1 MEKYK
6 ILHNYNTEGYQFY
19 DKEFETVDEAVK
31 EELDNFFEEL
41 LEKISPT
48 KEDDKKVQEALEEVR
63 KWGENMNNR
72 DKN

>member
-1 MEKYK
+1 M
-6 ILHNYNTEGYQFY
+6 
-19 DKEFETVDEAVK
+19 K

-48 KEDDKKVQEALEEVR
+48 EEDDKKVQEALKEVR
-63 KWGENMNNR
+63 RWGENMNNR